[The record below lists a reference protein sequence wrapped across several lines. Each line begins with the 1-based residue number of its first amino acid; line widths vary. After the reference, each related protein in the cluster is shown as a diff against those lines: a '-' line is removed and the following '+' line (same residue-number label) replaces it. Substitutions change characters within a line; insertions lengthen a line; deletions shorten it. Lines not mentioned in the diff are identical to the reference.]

1 MCRWLAYTGDPVYL
15 DTLITQPDHSLLEQ
29 SLNSQLN
36 YNAAGQLL
44 SINGDGFGV
53 GWYDKRTEPG
63 VFKDD
68 LPAWHDDNLKNLC
81 HQICSP
87 LFMAHVR
94 ATTTGDIQR
103 TNCHPFTYKNW
114 IFQHN
119 GQISHFPKLRRELQ
133 MKIAPELFPC
143 IRGNTDSETFFF
155 LAVTYGLMERPK
167 EALQKMVRT
176 VLESLQAF
184 DKKGVLNLSCA
195 LSDGEKLYTLRY
207 SYNEAPMTQFY
218 STDSSCV
225 REFDNDRSTLPICSA
240 VVVSE
245 PLDNTDNKWEEIPN
259 NTFTTFNK
267 NKVAIETFLQEDA
280 S

>member
-29 SLNSQLN
+29 SLNSRLN
-36 YNAAGQLL
+36 YNDAGQLL
-44 SINGDGFGV
+44 AINGDGFGV
-53 GWYDKRTEPG
+53 GWYDKRAEAG

-68 LPAWHDDNLKNLC
+68 LPAWYDNNLKNLC

-103 TNCHPFTYKNW
+103 TNCHPFAYKNW

-143 IRGNTDSETFFF
+143 IRGNTDSETFFL
-155 LAVTYGLMERPK
+155 LAVTFGLMEKPK
-167 EALQKMVRT
+167 EALQRMVRT
-176 VLESLQAF
+176 LLESLQEL
-184 DKKGVLNLSCA
+184 DDDGVLNLSCA
-195 LSDGEKLYTLRY
+195 LSDGKKLYTLRY

-225 REFDNDRSTLPICSA
+225 REFDNDKSTLPNCSA

-245 PLDNTDNKWEEIPN
+245 PLDHVDDKWEEIPN
-259 NTFTTFNK
+259 NTFTTFDK
-267 NKVAIETFLQEDA
+267 NDVVIETFLQ
-280 S
+280 